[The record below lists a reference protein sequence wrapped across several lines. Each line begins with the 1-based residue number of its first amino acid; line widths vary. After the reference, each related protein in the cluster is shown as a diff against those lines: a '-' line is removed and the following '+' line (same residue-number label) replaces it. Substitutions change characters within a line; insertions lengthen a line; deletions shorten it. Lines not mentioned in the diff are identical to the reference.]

1 MAGKL
6 KAEGVKSG
14 VWDCFLATPRGGLAG
29 CWIEMKTG
37 RNGLTTDQKVWAHL
51 MRAAGYR
58 CEDVCYDWTAAARA
72 ICGYLGVSA
81 EDYGIGATARVVV
94 G

>member
-1 MAGKL
+1 MTP
-6 KAEGVKSG
+6 
-14 VWDCFLATPRGGLAG
+14 FLHQVAL
-29 CWIEMKTG
+29 E
-37 RNGLTTDQKVWAHL
+37 L

-72 ICGYLGVSA
+72 VCGYLGVDAA
-81 EDYGIGATARVVV
+81 EYGIGAAARVVA